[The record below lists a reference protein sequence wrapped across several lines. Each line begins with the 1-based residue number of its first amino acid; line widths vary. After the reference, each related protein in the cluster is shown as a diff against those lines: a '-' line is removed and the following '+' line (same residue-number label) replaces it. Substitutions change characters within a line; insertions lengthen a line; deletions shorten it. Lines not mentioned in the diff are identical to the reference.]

1 MDLDEALDFLRA
13 NHRSVLVTRK
23 QNGDPQ
29 MSPVVH
35 GVDGKGRIAISTREP
50 AYKVRNLRRD
60 PRASVLGLN
69 DGFFGR
75 WVQVDGRL
83 ELISLPEAME
93 PLVDLYRQI
102 AGEHPDW
109 DDYRAAMVREQRLIV
124 ALTPTSAG
132 PNRAG

>member
-1 MDLDEALDFLRA
+1 
-13 NHRSVLVTRK
+13 
-23 QNGDPQ
+23 

-35 GVDGKGRIAISTREP
+35 GVDDEGRVAISSREP

-60 PRASVLGLN
+60 PRASLIGLN

-75 WVQVDGRL
+75 WVQVDGTV

-93 PLVDLYRQI
+93 PLVELCTARS
-102 AGEHPDW
+102 
-109 DDYRAAMVREQRLIV
+109 RASTRTGTTTGPPWCASSGLIV

-132 PNRAG
+132 PSRAG